1 MPRVFTLVL
10 LVALGAASPARAQDQ
25 WGFSAGLT
33 PSWQTGNPSRFLFAA
48 DQMNMK
54 GSEVRFGVIRGD
66 VTGGDWGF
74 SFVNKSINE
83 NSTLQVDTSTCGVD
97 QCGTYYRVQSRTRL
111 TGVELHQFLAYKTW
125 RDRVQ
130 MGMVGAVGVGWL
142 RGTVYKRTV
151 SEQGVL
157 ESFTVPADELYPP
170 STSVVPLVK
179 LEIAA
184 TGIIGSGLKVR
195 VCGGFSMP
203 GYHTFDITVFYL
215 VPGN

>member
-10 LVALGAASPARAQDQ
+10 LVALSAASPARAQDQ

-54 GSEVRFGVIRGD
+54 GSEVRFGVVRGD
-66 VTGGDWGF
+66 LIGSDWGF
-74 SFVNKSINE
+74 SFVDKSIDE
-83 NSTLQVDTSTCGVD
+83 NSTLQVDTSTCGAVR
-97 QCGTYYRVQSRTRL
+97 CGTFYRVQSRTRL
-111 TGVELHQFLAYKTW
+111 TGVEFHQFQAYKTW
-125 RDRVQ
+125 RDHVQ

-142 RGTVYKRTV
+142 RGTASKQTV

-170 STSVVPLVK
+170 SESVVPLLK

-184 TGIIGSGLKVR
+184 TGIFGPGLKVR
-195 VCGGFSMP
+195 VGGGFSMP

-215 VPGN
+215 VPGK